1 MPFSY
6 LFAGFLSAL
15 DIPKYTLYTV
25 EMGMVVSEK
34 SSSMLEYILFVL
46 RQISLFLTSSLLI
59 LYTGCPSSDHLSLLI
74 RILSYF
80 VVVVGVKLHV
90 ACPTQ

>member
-34 SSSMLEYILFVL
+34 SSSMLEYICFV
-46 RQISLFLTSSLLI
+46 SLINGNFITS
-59 LYTGCPSSDHLSLLI
+59 D
-74 RILSYF
+74 
-80 VVVVGVKLHV
+80 
-90 ACPTQ
+90 

>member
-15 DIPKYTLYTV
+15 DIPKYTLYTI
-25 EMGMVVSEK
+25 EMGIVFSEK

-46 RQISLFLTSSLLI
+46 RQRKFHYVWLAVCSYNIQGVPAAIISVCSSVFWAI
-59 LYTGCPSSDHLSLLI
+59 LSL
-74 RILSYF
+74 
-80 VVVVGVKLHV
+80 
-90 ACPTQ
+90 

>member
-34 SSSMLEYILFVL
+34 SSSILFVL

-90 ACPTQ
+90 ACPTR